1 VFKMANM
8 IAFLVWFLAVT
19 VQAQELVAD
28 PTKPL
33 GFVAATGSAAT
44 AGSAQDTIQLTSIL
58 IASDRKL
65 VIINGQSL
73 HENQTLKGVGIV
85 VKKIDADA
93 VTLQQNGKVWRVA
106 LNNTAIR
113 K

>member
-1 VFKMANM
+1 MCKILYLIVAIFMSSFS
-8 IAFLVWFLAVT
+8 IAQGQVN
-19 VQAQELVAD
+19 D

-33 GFVAATGSAAT
+33 NFSE
-44 AGSAQDTIQLTSIL
+44 AGGASGNVPQTIQLTSIL
-58 IASDRKL
+58 ISSERK
-65 VIINGQSL
+65 VAIINGTAL
-73 HENQTLKGVGIV
+73 IENQTITGVGAR

-93 VTLQQNGKVWRVA
+93 VTLQQNGKIWRVA

>member
-1 VFKMANM
+1 MVA
-8 IAFLVWFLAVT
+8 ILISAFSVAQ
-19 VQAQELVAD
+19 VQVSD

-33 GFVAATGSAAT
+33 NFSEASGALGN
-44 AGSAQDTIQLTSIL
+44 AQQTIQLTSIL
-58 IASDRKL
+58 ISSERK
-65 VIINGQSL
+65 VAIINGTAL
-73 HENQTLKGVGIV
+73 VENQTVTGVGAL

-93 VTLQQNGKVWRVA
+93 VTFQQNGKTWRVA

>member
-1 VFKMANM
+1 MFKFSNVAV
-8 IAFLVWFLAVT
+8 FLVWFLALA
-19 VQAQELVAD
+19 VQAQEPVAD

-33 GFVAATGSAAT
+33 GFVGGTGGAV

-58 IASDRKL
+58 IASDRK
-65 VIINGQSL
+65 VAIINGQTL
-73 HENQTLKGVGIV
+73 QENQTLKGVGAL

-93 VTLQQNGKVWRVA
+93 VTLQQNGKIWRVP
-106 LNNTAIR
+106 LHNTAIR

>member
-1 VFKMANM
+1 MFKLSH
-8 IAFLVWFLAVT
+8 FCLLLVVLVNGA
-19 VQAQELVAD
+19 QAQEAVTD

-33 GFVAATGSAAT
+33 GYSGGAGTVAG
-44 AGSAQDTIQLTSIL
+44 GAQETIQLTSIL
-58 IASDRKL
+58 IAEDRK
-65 VIINGQSL
+65 VAIINGQSL
-73 HENQTLKGVGIV
+73 RENQTLKGIGAI